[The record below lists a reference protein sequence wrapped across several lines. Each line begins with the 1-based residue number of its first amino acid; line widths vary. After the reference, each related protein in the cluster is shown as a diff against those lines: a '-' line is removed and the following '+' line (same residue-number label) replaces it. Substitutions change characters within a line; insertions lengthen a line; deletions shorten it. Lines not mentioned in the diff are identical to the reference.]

1 MLIGIIILAIIIAL
15 GYWYITVYNRLITS
29 RMKVREAFSTMDI
42 YLKKRFDLI
51 PNLVEAIKGYT
62 DYESETLTKVVE
74 MRSKS
79 YSNTQ
84 ERIENEKE
92 VSSVLSRLLSITE
105 TYPELK
111 GDSQFVA
118 LQNQLKDIE
127 DDIEKARRYY
137 NGTVSNFNEKVVTI
151 PNNIVAAISGIK
163 EEPFFEVS
171 DESQRETVKVDF
183 SK

>member
-1 MLIGIIILAIIIAL
+1 MLIGIIILVL
-15 GYWYITVYNRLITS
+15 LVVWFVSVYNKLITS

-62 DYESETLTKVVE
+62 DYESETLAKVVE

-84 ERIENEKE
+84 ERLENEKE

-105 TYPELK
+105 AYPELK
-111 GDSQFVA
+111 GDSQFVS

-137 NGTVSNFNEKVVTI
+137 NGTVSNFNAMVITI
-151 PNNIVAAISGIK
+151 PNNIIANMCGIK
-163 EEPFFEVS
+163 EEPFFEV
-171 DESQRETVKVDF
+171 DDTTQRESVKVSF

>member
-1 MLIGIIILAIIIAL
+1 M
-15 GYWYITVYNRLITS
+15 
-29 RMKVREAFSTMDI
+29 
-42 YLKKRFDLI
+42 
-51 PNLVEAIKGYT
+51 VEAIKGYT
-62 DYESETLTKVVE
+62 DYESETLAKVVE

-111 GDSQFVA
+111 GDSQFVS
-118 LQNQLKDIE
+118 LQNQLKSIE

-137 NGTVSNFNEKVVTI
+137 NGTVSNFNTMVVTI
-151 PNNIVAAISGIK
+151 PNNIVAGVWYKRRVI
-163 EEPFFEVS
+163 F
-171 DESQRETVKVDF
+171 
-183 SK
+183 

>member
-1 MLIGIIILAIIIAL
+1 MIFGIILILIIIGLIA
-15 GYWYITVYNRLITS
+15 WFIPTYNKLIAT

-51 PNLVEAIKGYT
+51 PNLVESIKGYT

-84 ERIENEKE
+84 ERLENEAE

-137 NGTVSNFNEKVVTI
+137 NGTVTNLNTMVTMI
-151 PNNIVAAISGIK
+151 PTNIVAGICKIK

-171 DESQRETVKVDF
+171 DASQRETVKVDF